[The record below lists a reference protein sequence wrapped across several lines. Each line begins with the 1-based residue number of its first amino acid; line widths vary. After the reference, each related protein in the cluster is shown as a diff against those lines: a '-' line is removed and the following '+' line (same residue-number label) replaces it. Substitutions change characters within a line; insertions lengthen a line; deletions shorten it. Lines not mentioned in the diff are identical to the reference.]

1 MRKIIFIAIALVC
14 TLNGIAQV
22 NGKVSFIAEIAN
34 RNSDTIVFRNRDSGK
49 EVRRVL
55 AGADGLFKDS
65 FTVEAGVY
73 MLYNGKDYTPL
84 FLKNGYDLYLKMNAQ
99 EFDKSLIYAGK
110 GAVENNFLA
119 ENNITEKKFDFGTFL
134 AANEEVFIKLVMEKK
149 TADFLKLDKEE
160 LDPVFV
166 ALQKRNIEMS
176 VERGTNYYMQ
186 VLKTK
191 KLDGSIAPSFNY
203 ENFAGGK
210 TKLEDFKG
218 KYVYIDV
225 WATWCGPCLAEI
237 PSLKKVEEK
246 YHGKNIEFVSIS
258 IDKLKDFEKWKS
270 MVESKELG
278 GVQVLA
284 DNDWDSQFV
293 KDLNIW
299 GIPRFILIDP
309 NGNIV
314 KADAAR
320 PSSPDLDKE
329 LDVLLN

>member
-65 FTVEAGVY
+65 FAVEAGVY

-99 EFDKSLIYAGK
+99 EFDESVIYAGK

-176 VERGTNYYMQ
+176 VERGTNYYKQ

-210 TKLEDFKG
+210 TKFEDFKG